1 MNANVVLGELREGRP
16 PHDPEL
22 LEQLTVGIDAVH
34 NFLCLQYL
42 DSYIPAGGSK
52 VKLLVGRE
60 GCGKTHHLRLLA
72 HSASQKGYLVAFIDA
87 RDIRLQH
94 FNSLFSSIATLIGLG
109 GMVSRYCSLVIRA
122 LGYEPE
128 QIPEGIKFVDWLMK
142 DRGRV
147 VEVVKREVRE
157 EVQKLLH
164 NRRIEATFGTAFMQ
178 LCSDQLGDLS
188 LSGESKEVLFKW
200 IAGEP
205 IPLLQLRPLYIF
217 TRVDR
222 YNARNMLRSILE
234 IARLVGLS
242 GLLVCIDN
250 LEELLAD
257 DPKTGR
263 PKYTRPARDDAYE
276 SIRELIDDIDNLER
290 VMFIM
295 TGRLELVDDDVRG
308 VRSYEALW
316 LRLQD
321 EISSDKPNYFAD
333 LLYLDR
339 VIRPSKVDLL
349 TLGGKLIELCQKLT
363 PDFDKSPIDL
373 ERLVEEIISQTSS
386 ISPLRRLV
394 QAVVGHSQNL
404 S

>member
-22 LEQLTVGIDAVH
+22 LEQLTIGIDAVH
-34 NFLCLQYL
+34 DFLCLQYL
-42 DSYIPAGGSK
+42 DHYIPSGGSK
-52 VKLLVGRE
+52 VKLLIGKE

-72 HSASQKGYLVAFIDA
+72 HSASQKGYSVAYIDA
-87 RDIRLQH
+87 RNIRLQH
-94 FNSLFSSIATLIGLG
+94 FNSLYSSIAASVGLES
-109 GMVSRYCSLVIRA
+109 MVSRYCSLVIRA
-122 LGYEPE
+122 LGYEPT
-128 QIPEGIKFVDWLMK
+128 QIPEGIKFVDWTK
-142 DRGRV
+142 DQGRV
-147 VEVVKREVRE
+147 VEVAKREIRQ
-157 EVQKLLH
+157 EVEKLLH

-178 LCSDQLGDLS
+178 LCSDQLGALS
-188 LSGESKEVLFKW
+188 LPGESREVLFKW

-205 IPLLQLRPLYIF
+205 IPLLQLRPLHIF

-250 LEELLAD
+250 LEDLLAK
-257 DPKTGR
+257 DPETGR
-263 PKYTRPARDDAYE
+263 PKYTRSARDDAYE

-308 VRSYEALW
+308 MRAYDALW

-321 EISSDKPNYFAD
+321 EISSDKPNKFAD
-333 LLYLDR
+333 LLYIDR
-339 VIRPSKVDLL
+339 AIRPSKVDLL
-349 TLGGKLIELCQKLT
+349 TLGGKLIEVCQRLI
-363 PDFDKSPIDL
+363 PDFDKSQINLD
-373 ERLVEEIISQTSS
+373 RLVEEIISQTSS

-394 QAVVGHSQNL
+394 QAVVGHSQNQ